1 VTCTCRPLVR
11 PAYVRGPQLEAMPLG
26 EQIAIAAADLRR
38 RRANGSVVVTATV
51 ISRNDEAHRRELTS
65 AN

>member
-1 VTCTCRPLVR
+1 
-11 PAYVRGPQLEAMPLG
+11 MPIG

-51 ISRNDEAHRRELTS
+51 ISRTDHRCRGELTS
-65 AN
+65 G